1 MKKFLILLIVPL
13 WILMP
18 QAKSQALVQD
28 TNIRYFSMQEARA
41 FASENNYDVINAL
54 KEIEKARQTVKETT
68 SIGLPQISGSVAYTD
83 FIDIPTQLIPAE
95 FLDPT
100 NPDLA
105 GTYFPVQFGTK
116 YNMSASL
123 SASQL
128 IFSGEYIVGLQASR
142 VFVDFSERQ
151 YDKMVIDLDRSVAES
166 YYMVLIA
173 ERNKIIIDSTL
184 ASLMQI
190 RNANQVYYENGFL
203 EDTDVDQID
212 LLISDLN
219 ATLIDIQNNL
229 EVSRNLLKFTMGLKL
244 ENDIVLTD
252 NLTSL
257 LEQVDKTVL
266 YETPFDYRKNI
277 DYKILENQQELAY
290 LDMKRY
296 KSQYLPRMY
305 AFFNFQENAYRQE
318 WNFFESGQDWFKT
331 TLWGVQLDIPIFESG
346 ARSSK
351 INKAK
356 IQIDQL
362 EVMDQKLR
370 SGLEIQVSTV
380 RNNFLNSW
388 KVYQNKES
396 GLALSLKI
404 YRKTQEKLLEGVSST
419 IELQQ
424 NYNQYLNSESD
435 YVMSILQLLSNKLE
449 LEQLLTQYK
458 D

>member
-1 MKKFLILLIVPL
+1 MKKILIFLLIPL
-13 WILMP
+13 WLVIP
-18 QAKSQALVQD
+18 EAKSQAKKPDSTV
-28 TNIRYFSMQEARA
+28 RYFSMQQARS

-68 SIGLPQISGSVAYTD
+68 SIGLPQISGSVAYND
-83 FIDIPTQLIPAE
+83 YIDIPTMLIPDFIGQTE
-95 FLDPT
+95 GLI
-100 NPDLA
+100 
-105 GTYFPVQFGTK
+105 PVQFGTK
-116 YNMSASL
+116 YNMNFSA

-128 IFSGEYIVGLQASR
+128 LFSGEYIVGLQASR

-184 ASLMQI
+184 VSLMQI
-190 RNANQVYYENGFL
+190 REANQALYENGFL

-244 ENDIVLTD
+244 ENEIVLTD

-257 LEQVDKTVL
+257 LEQVDREIL
-266 YETPFDYRKNI
+266 NQAPFDYRKNI

-296 KSQYLPRMY
+296 KSQYLPRLY
-305 AFFNFQENAYRQE
+305 TFLSYQETAARTEWDFFSSNGDWYR
-318 WNFFESGQDWFKT
+318 ST
-331 TLWGVQLDIPIFESG
+331 IWGVQLDIPIFESG

-370 SGLEIQVSTV
+370 SGLEIKVSTV

-388 KVYQNKES
+388 KVYQNKEA

-404 YRKTQEKLLEGVSST
+404 YRKTQEKLLEGVSSS

-424 NYNQYLNSESD
+424 NYNQYLNSEGD
-435 YVMSILQLLSNKLE
+435 YVMSILQLLNNKLE
-449 LEQLLTQYK
+449 LEQLLTEYK